1 MAALPVCDGV
11 RGAALAARPARPACR
26 RVPVPRQIVAALLI
40 CAAGLAGASDAA
52 DRPAFRV
59 GSLTAEAGTR
69 ASALLEIE
77 AAGSDPGTAIPVTIV
92 HGARPGPRLALIA
105 GIHGAE
111 YPGITALQQLR
122 ATLDPARL
130 SGTVIMVHIANL
142 PSFLGRTVYTNPV
155 DGENLNRMFPGD
167 PAGTLSARIA
177 HVITTEVIEQADY
190 LIDLHAGDGNEAL
203 RPYIYMPR
211 TGDPAID
218 GPSRGLAEAFG
229 LDTIVID
236 RVEIAAPDATGFTD
250 MTAWSRGVPAITT
263 ETGQLA
269 SNDPHY
275 VDLALKGIGNV
286 LRHLQMVP
294 GPAEPNDGIVWLERY
309 EVIPSPASGVFRAAV
324 KDGWYVAEGGRLGV
338 LTDFF
343 GDEIAVIRA
352 PFAGVVNYVIGTPP
366 ISAGEPVAMVSRLA
380 EAPPAVD

>member
-1 MAALPVCDGV
+1 MTPLPAPV
-11 RGAALAARPARPACR
+11 PARR
-26 RVPVPRQIVAALLI
+26 RRAPHTLSRQLLAALL
-40 CAAGLAGASDAA
+40 LASSVATASGAEQV
-52 DRPAFRV
+52 DRAPFRV
-59 GSLTAEAGTR
+59 GALEAAAGTR
-69 ASALLEIE
+69 ASALLPIP
-77 AAGSDPGTAIPVTIV
+77 ATGSDAGTSIPVTIV

-105 GIHGAE
+105 GIHGYE
-111 YPGITALQQLR
+111 YPGIMALQRLR
-122 ATLDPARL
+122 ATLDPAQL
-130 SGTVIMVHIANL
+130 AGTVIMVHIANL

-167 PAGTLSARIA
+167 PDGTLSERIA
-177 HVITTEVIEQADY
+177 HLITLEVIEQADY

-218 GPSRGLAEAFG
+218 GPSRGLAEAFL

-236 RVEIAAPDATGFTD
+236 HVEIAARDATGFTD

-263 ETGQLA
+263 ETGQLG
-269 SNDPHY
+269 SNDEHY
-275 VDLALKGIGNV
+275 VDMASAGLWNV
-286 LRHLQMVP
+286 LRHLAMVP
-294 GPAEPNDGIVWLERY
+294 GAVVPNDGIVWLEDY

-324 KDGWYVAEGGRLGV
+324 KDGWSVAEGGRLGV

-366 ISAGEPVAMVSRLA
+366 ISEGEPVAMVSRVA
-380 EAPPAVD
+380 DAPPAVGPSSP